1 MDLKNLRRV
10 LITPEED
17 SVVSLY
23 EELLGYI
30 YALGVEV
37 DGRVG
42 LKCYIQES
50 SYPDIWKKMC
60 LSSWRERLEKLL
72 ENRNVYILDMKIDYS
87 GIEMSFVKIKN

>member
-23 EELLGYI
+23 EELLLYI
-30 YALGVEV
+30 HAIGVEV
-37 DGRVG
+37 DDRVG

>member
-30 YALGVEV
+30 YAIGVEI
-37 DGRVG
+37 DGKVG

-72 ENRNVYILDMKIDYS
+72 ENRNVYMLDMKIDYS